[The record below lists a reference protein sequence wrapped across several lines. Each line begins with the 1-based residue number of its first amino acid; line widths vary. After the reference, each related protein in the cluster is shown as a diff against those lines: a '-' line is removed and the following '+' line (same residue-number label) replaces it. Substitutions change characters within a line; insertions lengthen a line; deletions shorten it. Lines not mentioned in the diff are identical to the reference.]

1 MALIMPAGFESRED
15 IKAGFAFVNERL
27 DALAASGRQD
37 DPQEME
43 NLKLALADVLAGQK
57 ALDEKVAAHRVASP
71 SDSDM
76 ASRVAAL
83 SLPFKVDEEFSH
95 ISREQWNLLNYTP
108 DELAFASS
116 ASRFHNGLG
125 VRAAAAIDSQRFS
138 HFDRLVVR
146 LQQVNDA
153 IYTLDTILSGTE
165 AYQHKGDTR
174 LQRMKSLSLWNE
186 WESLTRELADA
197 GLNTLQSTAGSQW
210 LPVYYSAQLQNLVQL
225 ELGVANL
232 FATIDMPGKSYIS
245 PVVASDGLAYYVQ
258 EQSTGTVGTQA
269 TSLIPVNTATTT
281 NMTLTAWKIASRM
294 FCTSEATEDL
304 VVPVIPFILGQLA
317 KVLARAEDNIILN
330 ADGLLGTGTA
340 HMDVNRTTAP
350 AGPQTADTSNHLR
363 VPCSGIRKLQNANG
377 WSTGTATSGSSN
389 TLIDFNVPTL
399 ATLLNGR
406 ARLGSLGRR
415 AADLPLIVNMT
426 GLVKLYQ
433 IRDTSASA
441 NTLLMSVDKYGPGAL
456 IRTGEIGNIAGH
468 PVIINEFVPDNMD
481 SVAGGGNGTRTE
493 AGAYTCCI
501 MPHVPS
507 FVRGIRRGVT
517 IARSSERHIEYDQ
530 LVFVSTARRD
540 FKAWYGTTP
549 QAIIFGKM

>member
-15 IKAGFAFVNERL
+15 IKAGFAFVNERM
-27 DALAASGRQD
+27 DALAASGKQA

-43 NLKLALADVLAGQK
+43 NLKRAMADVMAAQK
-57 ALDEKVAAHRVASP
+57 ALDEKLAATRIVSP
-71 SDSDM
+71 SDNDLTRS
-76 ASRVAAL
+76 VAAL
-83 SLPFKVDEEFSH
+83 TFPFKVDDDFSH

-108 DELAFASS
+108 NELAFASS

-125 VRAAAAIDSQRFS
+125 VRAAAAIDAIPSS
-138 HFDRLVVR
+138 AFDRLIVR

-153 IYTLDTILSGTE
+153 LYTLDTILSGTE

-174 LQRMKSLSLWNE
+174 LQRMKSLALWTE
-186 WESLTRELADA
+186 WEKLTRELADA
-197 GLNTLQSTAGSQW
+197 GLNTGQSTAGSQW

-225 ELGVANL
+225 ELGVASL

-258 EQSTGTVGTQA
+258 EQSSGSVGTGA
-269 TSLIPVNTATTT
+269 TSLIPVNTATTQ

-304 VVPVIPFILGQLA
+304 IVPVIPFILGQLA

-330 ADGLLGTGTA
+330 ADGAAGTGTA

-350 AGPQTADTSNHLR
+350 AGPQTVADVAHHLR
-363 VPCSGIRKLQNANG
+363 VPTSGIRKLQNVNG

-399 ATLLNGR
+399 ATLLNAR

-426 GLVKLYQ
+426 GLVKLYA
-433 IRDTSASA
+433 IRD
-441 NTLLMSVDKYGPGAL
+441 TLLMSVDKYGDGAL
-456 IRTGEIGNIAGH
+456 IRTGEVGNIAGH
-468 PVIINEFVPDNMD
+468 PVIVSEFVPDNMD
-481 SVAGGGNGTRTE
+481 AVSGGGNGTRTE
-493 AGAYTCCI
+493 AGAYTCCF

-517 IARSSERHIEYDQ
+517 ISRSSERHIEYDQ
-530 LVFVSTARRD
+530 LVFVATARRD
-540 FKAWYGTTP
+540 FKPWYGTTP